1 MSMTK
6 EEFRERLEKEGD
18 WTPKEINKLITSID
32 EEIKNGCEF
41 GWEYFLDFLLEPL
54 EGLKGVVI
62 RRYRINEEGHLVDE
76 EVTL

>member
-6 EEFRERLEKEGD
+6 EEFRERLEKEDD
-18 WTPKEINKLITSID
+18 WTPKEVNKFVKMID
-32 EEIKNGCEF
+32 KEIKNGCEL
-41 GWEYFLDFLLEPL
+41 GWEDFFNRLIEPL
-54 EGLKGVVI
+54 LKGVVI

>member
-41 GWEYFLDFLLEPL
+41 GWEYFLDFFA
-54 EGLKGVVI
+54 GAFRGIKRGC
-62 RRYRINEEGHLVDE
+62 Y
-76 EVTL
+76 